1 MAAADA
7 GTIRAVRGMLRVIDT
22 AVGAFTAQFLFHKTV
37 FFCYAAVNAYTVFN
51 GGIPMRMRT
60 FTAAATEVAIL
71 DFVMW
76 IPKATSRALMI
87 IIICIKKLP
96 SVFFWRTRT

>member
-51 GGIPMRMRT
+51 GGIPTKMRA
-60 FTAAATEVAIL
+60 FTVAASEDAIL
-71 DFVMW
+71 ETGMGKDKITTPTFMM
-76 IPKATSRALMI
+76 TI
-87 IIICIKKLP
+87 IIII
-96 SVFFWRTRT
+96 